1 MRRTT
6 VPATVLATILLLA
19 SAPLASAGEG
29 TSVTLR
35 ADGPVQVEVGPFYG
49 ADFTAGSGTITVQAT
64 DVGGRVTPLPPHDRL
79 QIDATVRSGGREYA
93 VKVRRVMVDDPLG
106 RHGTWWGVGLGVEH
120 HGRSGI
126 GTDEL
131 PEVPAALAAFGL
143 GDVSVDG
150 RVVAVGVPVHVMAAD
165 EGLPGRLELDVG
177 DPELGAVP
185 GLPDGHLRVVW
196 ADYEGEVPQGARRAR
211 YAGGIAVLVL
221 LLAAALWLNRRERVE
236 A

>member
-1 MRRTT
+1 MRR
-6 VPATVLATILLLA
+6 VAVVVGMLLA
-19 SAPLASAGEG
+19 LGSAPAEAAEG
-29 TSVTLR
+29 TSVTLQ

-49 ADFTAGSGTITVQAT
+49 TDFTSGSGTITVQAT

-79 QIDATVRSGGREYA
+79 HVDATVRSGGREY
-93 VKVRRVMVDDPLG
+93 VVRVRRVMVDDPLG
-106 RHGTWWGVGLGVEH
+106 RHGTWWGVCLGVEH

-126 GTDEL
+126 GTDDL
-131 PEVPAALAAFGL
+131 PAVHATLAAFGV

-150 RVVAVGVPVHVMAAD
+150 QVVAVGVPIHVMAAD
-165 EGLPGRLELDVG
+165 EGLPGKLELDVG
-177 DPELGAVP
+177 DPELGAIP

-211 YAGGIAVLVL
+211 YAGGSAVLVA
-221 LLAAALWLNRRERVE
+221 LLAAALWLNRREMRLE